1 MKESAVRIPPET
13 PGRADSNPPT
23 LEETVRPLIELS
35 IKGLERMWMKEEGL
49 FCFTMRDGQI
59 GLTPEG
65 VSLRYTAIS
74 LLGLHRAEANGWPVP
89 LDLKTILR
97 RAVEAAPTT
106 RNIGTLALILWAGA
120 ALTQRVD
127 PKVEA
132 EIGSHGPFY
141 QEAGNGVYATTE
153 LAWLLIALIEAAE
166 ITSGAERH
174 RFEETAY
181 LVYRLLKRNFN
192 SRSALFAFSG
202 RGTTCRAP
210 TLWARPLRSR
220 LGFFDGQVYGIYA
233 FAQYAR
239 HFSDGEALSGAKR
252 CAERICDFQG
262 EHGEWA
268 WHYNA
273 LRGKIVDRYPVYAV
287 HQHGMAP
294 LALKGL
300 SEIST
305 GDYRVE
311 ITRGLRYLFG
321 ENPLGFQ
328 FVDEPH
334 SVIWRSMKR
343 RSPLAKA
350 IYINKVASFVGP
362 TGWIAALD
370 HPALMTLDRE
380 CRPYE
385 LGWLLFA
392 FSDIPPKK
400 EGSHGSA
407 A

>member
-1 MKESAVRIPPET
+1 MKEGTVRISSEAAEKKT
-13 PGRADSNPPT
+13 GRPPT
-23 LEETVRPLIELS
+23 LEEAVRPLIQLS
-35 IKGLERMWMKEEGL
+35 LKGLERMWMKDQGL
-49 FCFTMRDGQI
+49 FCFTVRDGKK
-59 GLTPEG
+59 GPAPEG
-65 VSLRYTAIS
+65 ISLRYTAIT
-74 LLGLHRAEANGWPVP
+74 LLGLYRAAANGWPVP

-97 RAVEAAPTT
+97 QTVDAAPTT
-106 RNIGTLALILWAGA
+106 RNIGTLALILWAGT
-120 ALTQRVD
+120 ALTQKVN
-127 PKVEA
+127 PKIDA
-132 EIGSHGPFY
+132 AIRSHGPFY

-153 LAWLLIALIEAAE
+153 LAWLLVALIEAAE
-166 ITSGAERH
+166 AASGAGRA
-174 RFEETAY
+174 RFEQSAHLT
-181 LVYRLLKRNFN
+181 YRLLKRNFN
-192 SRSALFAFSG
+192 SERSLFAFSTEASNG
-202 RGTTCRAP
+202 WT
-210 TLWARPLRSR
+210 RPLRSR

-239 HFSDGEALSGAKR
+239 HFSDGEALSHAKR

-262 EHGEWA
+262 ARGEWA

-273 LRGKIVDRYPVYAV
+273 LRGKVVDRYPVYAV

-305 GDYRVE
+305 GDYRLE
-311 ITRGLRYLFG
+311 IMRGLQWLFG
-321 ENPLGFQ
+321 ENPLGFR
-328 FVDEPH
+328 FVDEAH

-350 IYINKVASFVGP
+350 IYLNKVASFVGP
-362 TGWIAALD
+362 TGWISTLD
-370 HPALMTLDRE
+370 HPSLLTIDRE

-400 EGSHGSA
+400 ERGHEPC
-407 A
+407 

>member
-1 MKESAVRIPPET
+1 MKESAVRVPSDLSGKVGSPT
-13 PGRADSNPPT
+13 T

-35 IKGLERMWMKEEGL
+35 IKGLERMWMKDQGL
-49 FCFTMRDGQI
+49 FCFTVRDGQN
-59 GLTPEG
+59 GPAPEG
-65 VSLRYTAIS
+65 VSLRYTAIT
-74 LLGLHRAEANGWPVP
+74 LLGLHRAATNGWPVP
-89 LDLKTILR
+89 LDLKSILR
-97 RAVEAAPTT
+97 QTIDAAPTT

-120 ALTQRVD
+120 ALTQKVD

-132 EIGSHGPFY
+132 AIRSHGPFY

-153 LAWLLIALIEAAE
+153 LAWLLIAMIEAAE
-166 ITSGAERH
+166 ITTGAERH
-174 RFEETAY
+174 RFEETAH
-181 LVYRLLKRNFN
+181 LAYRLLKRNFN
-192 SRSALFAFSG
+192 SRSSLFAFS
-202 RGTTCRAP
+202 TQLSSSWT
-210 TLWARPLRSR
+210 RPLRSR
-220 LGFFDGQVYGIYA
+220 LGFFDGQVYGIYS

-239 HFSDGEALSGAKR
+239 HFSDGEALSHAKH

-262 EHGEWA
+262 GRGEWA

-273 LRGKIVDRYPVYAV
+273 LRGKMVDRYPVYAV

-328 FVDEPH
+328 FVDEAH

-343 RSPLAKA
+343 RSPMAKA

-362 TGWIAALD
+362 TGWISALD
-370 HPALMTLDRE
+370 HPSLMMIDRE

-400 EGSHGSA
+400 EGGHGPA
-407 A
+407 V

>member
-1 MKESAVRIPPET
+1 MKQSAVRVSVEA
-13 PGRADSNPPT
+13 PGRAISVPST

-35 IKGLERMWMKEEGL
+35 IRGLERMWMKDQGL
-49 FCFTMRDGQI
+49 FCFTVRDGEN
-59 GLTPEG
+59 GPAPEG
-65 VSLRYTAIS
+65 VSLRYTAIT
-74 LLGLHRAEANGWPVP
+74 LLGLHRAQANGWSIP
-89 LDLKTILR
+89 LDLKAILR
-97 RAVEAAPTT
+97 LAVEAAPTT
-106 RNIGTLALILWAGA
+106 RNIGTLALTLWAGA
-120 ALTQRVD
+120 ALTQKVD
-127 PKVEA
+127 PKIDEA
-132 EIGSHGPFY
+132 IRSHGPFY

-153 LAWLLIALIEAAE
+153 LAWLLIAMIEAAE

-174 RFEETAY
+174 RFEETAH
-181 LVYRLLKRNFN
+181 LAYRLLKRNFN
-192 SRSALFAFSG
+192 SRSALFAFS
-202 RGTTCRAP
+202 TQVSSNWT
-210 TLWARPLRSR
+210 RPLRNR
-220 LGFFDGQVYGIYA
+220 LGFFDGQVYGIYS

-239 HFSDGEALSGAKR
+239 HFSDGEALSNAKR

-262 EHGEWA
+262 AQGEWA

-273 LRGKIVDRYPVYAV
+273 LRGKMVDRYPVYAV

-311 ITRGLRYLFG
+311 IMRGLRYLFG

-343 RSPLAKA
+343 RSPMAKA
-350 IYINKVASFVGP
+350 IYINKVTSFVGP
-362 TGWIAALD
+362 TGWISALD
-370 HPALMTLDRE
+370 HPALMTIDRE

-400 EGSHGSA
+400 EGGDGTA